1 MPKSAKLTE
10 SGEAQA
16 TLGLR
21 GGRCLRQV
29 HGRHRGA
36 GAARCARQLAGNG
49 GGAGSARS
57 ESETPPAH
65 DGRARGGGDG
75 AAADARGAEQ
85 SDTASAAPVRA
96 GGHGSWTS
104 AGRRTRPQRSGA
116 AQGATTFA
124 AARSCGEMRGSRR
137 THPAGRTRAGFG
149 ASTTSSSRKRPRW
162 STSGAGWPAAG
173 NWGLAGVSRAHF
185 RARA

>member
-1 MPKSAKLTE
+1 MPRNKGIGRTGKKHKKSADDNIHRQPKATTE
-10 SGEAQA
+10 P
-16 TLGLR
+16 TLSTE
-21 GGRCLRQV
+21 V
-29 HGRHRGA
+29 P
-36 GAARCARQLAGNG
+36 
-49 GGAGSARS
+49 
-57 ESETPPAH
+57 EPPAAP
-65 DGRARGGGDG
+65 DNSPEMEVEP
-75 AAADARGAEQ
+75 AAPDQNRLLLMTAEHEAAVTALRLTLAAEQ

-149 ASTTSSSRKRPRW
+149 ASTTSFSCKRPRW

-173 NWGLAGVSRAHF
+173 KNLGFSWRISGPL
-185 RARA
+185 